1 MQCKWLDFLYLA
13 STSFKSRVWLFLL
26 DQRVMLLLVE
36 DDKKVNK
43 RKLSIGQS
51 QERKSSSNVTAQN
64 SVIS

>member
-1 MQCKWLDFLYLA
+1 
-13 STSFKSRVWLFLL
+13 
-26 DQRVMLLLVE
+26 MLLLVK

-64 SVIS
+64 LVIS